1 VKTPKFRRVCCIEA
15 GKIYNTLIQWPTAFC
30 LVPFKKKNVWCLG
43 RSYMNKN
50 ICYTSMVIISN
61 TQENLSIVTQAY
73 KSNTMM
79 VKSGRTIG
87 DRQLSSVIANDI
99 NNSVTS

>member
-1 VKTPKFRRVCCIEA
+1 
-15 GKIYNTLIQWPTAFC
+15 
-30 LVPFKKKNVWCLG
+30 
-43 RSYMNKN
+43 MNKN